1 MALYLQEDQCNQRP
15 FFMALNIQLPK
26 FIYKLLDMFPVVHLA
41 LILSLL
47 ILQLL
52 RHGVEVLGIV
62 TFIQLF

>member
-1 MALYLQEDQCNQRP
+1 MVLD
-15 FFMALNIQLPK
+15 IQLPK

-52 RHGVEVLGIV
+52 RHGVEVLGII
-62 TFIQLF
+62 TFILLFH